1 MSDVLLE
8 SLQDGVL
15 TLTMNRPEKLNAL
28 SPAMGVRMLAAIQ
41 GAATRT
47 EVKVIV
53 LAGAGKAFCAG
64 GDVSAMAEGGG
75 AEASFE
81 QRMRGLRASM
91 EVSRLLHESAKP
103 TIAMLRGACAGA
115 GMSLAL
121 ACDIRISSDTLKFTT
136 AFAKVG
142 LSGDFGG
149 TWYLTQLL
157 GSAKAKELY
166 LLSPLLRA
174 EDAERLGLVSRVVA
188 DADLETETLKLAT
201 TLAQGASVAQ
211 DYIKKNIN
219 AAEYQS
225 LTEVMDLEAMHHT
238 HCATTADHRE
248 AAAAF
253 VAKRAPVFKGA

>member
-1 MSDVLLE
+1 MSDALLE

-28 SPAMGVRMLAAIQ
+28 STAMGTRLLAAVQ
-41 GAATRT
+41 SAALRA

-53 LAGAGKAFCAG
+53 LTGAGKGFCAG
-64 GDVSAMAEGGG
+64 GDVEAMAEGDG
-75 AEASFE
+75 AEISFE

-91 EVSRLLHESAKP
+91 EISRLLHESPKP

-121 ACDIRISSDTLKFTT
+121 ACDLRISSDTLKFTT

-166 LLSPLLRA
+166 LLSPVLRA
-174 EDAERLGLVSRVVA
+174 DEAERLGLVSRVVP
-188 DADLETETLKLAT
+188 DAELESETRKLAL

-211 DYIKKNIN
+211 GYIKKNIN

-225 LTEVMDLEAMHHT
+225 LAEVMDLEAMHHT

-253 VAKRAPVFKGA
+253 VAKRTPVFKGA